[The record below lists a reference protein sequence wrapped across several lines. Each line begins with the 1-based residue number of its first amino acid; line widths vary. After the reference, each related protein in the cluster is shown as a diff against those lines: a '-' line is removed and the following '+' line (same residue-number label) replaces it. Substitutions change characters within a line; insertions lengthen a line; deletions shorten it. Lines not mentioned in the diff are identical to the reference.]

1 MLLPILDAFLN
12 FRFPSSLVKIQ
23 AVGIHFVK
31 NILTLMR
38 CQYQFG
44 SAWLSIT
51 CRMPHHVGT
60 SPSLLSF
67 PTLLGLPSVSC
78 CMIHSIVTSCCN
90 IHQQSTVSAY
100 VSTFTK
106 LVNQLTTYSPS
117 SDPLLFTTR
126 FTDGL
131 RYDIRAVVVMQQ
143 PKNLDTACR
152 LALLQEEVAS
162 TPPKPYRSGDWS
174 PSGVSQPAARV
185 PLPLPPLPMVE
196 KTNVAV
202 TPPPATATS
211 TDPTLKAV
219 KAFRR
224 AHGLCFN
231 CGAKW
236 SKDHQCSPEVLLAV
250 EAIWQNFPD
259 DDEGAL
265 AEEVNKVPMKN
276 KFSWQSLTVSVH
288 PIPSVCPA
296 LCSYRCQANLSSV
309 YGCAS

>member
-1 MLLPILDAFLN
+1 MQDAAACWYQSLAPQLPNLTWSSFCQLLHD
-12 FRFPSSLVKIQ
+12 RFDRDQ
-23 AVGIHFVK
+23 HE
-31 NILTLMR
+31 
-38 CQYQFG
+38 
-44 SAWLSIT
+44 
-51 CRMPHHVGT
+51 
-60 SPSLLSF
+60 SLLRQMF
-67 PTLLGLPSVSC
+67 
-78 CMIHSIVTSCCN
+78 N
-90 IHQQSTVSAY
+90 IRQQSTVSAY
-100 VSTFTK
+100 VSAFTK

-117 SDPLLFTTR
+117 SDPMLFTTR

-162 TPPKPYRSGDWS
+162 TPPKPYLSGDWS